1 MILLPEFVD
10 NLSILKQAS
19 GSTIAAST
27 QDDGEEHVKN
37 LVDDEAEERSQSL
50 KQQKLS
56 ERNTTKESQVPPSLS
71 VDLRTMAEPQEKKT
85 RLFSTR
91 GKYFQ
96 AFGSNNLNVVH
107 LFKDLARFLNRNKSQ
122 DKFILFQNILKILI
136 WELFLYFLT

>member
-71 VDLRTMAEPQEKKT
+71 VDLRTMAEP
-85 RLFSTR
+85 
-91 GKYFQ
+91 
-96 AFGSNNLNVVH
+96 
-107 LFKDLARFLNRNKSQ
+107 
-122 DKFILFQNILKILI
+122 
-136 WELFLYFLT
+136 